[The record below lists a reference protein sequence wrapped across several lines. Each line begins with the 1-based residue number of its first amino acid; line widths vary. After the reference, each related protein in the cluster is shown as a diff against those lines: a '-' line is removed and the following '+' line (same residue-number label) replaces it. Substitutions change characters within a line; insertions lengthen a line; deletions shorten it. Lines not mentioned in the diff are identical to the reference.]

1 MRIALAPVGGWW
13 VFAAVAAALVLLL
26 LLAPER
32 TRTTPR
38 QRMTLIALR
47 AAAVLVM
54 LFGLLRPT
62 LVYTQTKQQSASVI
76 VLIDDSRSMRVADML
91 QGRTRW
97 QVLLAELAAA
107 APELA
112 QLAEQFDVQVYTFDR
127 EPKRVEP
134 DDGKVP
140 LPAEPKGTETA
151 IGAAL
156 DDVLRREA
164 GKRLA
169 GVILLSDGA
178 QRARAP
184 RDTPPQ
190 IPAGQLADLG
200 YPLYAFCFG
209 QTAAAGQ
216 TRDISLA
223 DLQVNDTVF
232 VKNQLGVGG
241 TVHLDGLANQP
252 ARVQLLWEEQPGR
265 MQPESAK
272 EVRTPQNAA
281 QLPVELTYTP
291 QTPGEYKVTLRAE
304 APRGVSEAVTSNN
317 ELSTF
322 VTVLKGGVNVLYIE
336 GALRAEQ
343 PYVRR
348 AIDSSPD
355 VKLDL
360 VRLDAQRPETR
371 PKDLDD
377 WFKPG
382 KYDVYILGDVDSDA
396 FTPEQLKALSEA
408 VRRGAGLI
416 MLGGFHSFG
425 PGGYQKTALADA
437 LPIEMGALERQRFG
451 EPVAADLHHP
461 GPLAMQPTAAG
472 KQHYLMLLNSPEKN
486 PSAWGQLP
494 PLEGANRFARL
505 KPRANVLA
513 VGPNNVPLLVAQD
526 YGNGRVL
533 AFAGDS
539 TWRWAMRGFEASHH
553 RFWRQVVLWLARKD
567 QSTEGNVWVKLPR
580 RRFAPGDRVEFLAG
594 ANSPTGEPVTDAEF
608 SAEITLP
615 NGKPQAQRMTAQGAQ
630 QSGSFLEATAPGD
643 YAVTITARRN
653 GETLGTAKSRFLVFD
668 QDLEMEYPAADPGT
682 MGMLA
687 QRTGGES
694 LAPEQLGALLAK
706 LRALPQQLEVLRETK
721 ANLWDNW
728 AFFAVL
734 CGLLSTEWYLR
745 KRWNLV

>member
-1 MRIALAPVGGWW
+1 MRIGLAPVGGWW
-13 VFAAVAAALVLLL
+13 MFVALAAALVLLL
-26 LLAPER
+26 LVRPER
-32 TRTTPR
+32 SRTTAR
-38 QRMTLIALR
+38 QRAILVGLR

-62 LVYTQTKQQSASVI
+62 LVYTQTRQQSASVI
-76 VLIDDSRSMRVADML
+76 LLVDASRSMRVADML

-97 QVLLAELAAA
+97 QTLVSELSAA

-112 QLAEQFDVQVYTFDR
+112 KLADQFDVQVYAFDR
-127 EPKRVEP
+127 EPKRVELAN
-134 DDGKVP
+134 GKVV
-140 LPAEPKGTETA
+140 LPADPQGNETA

-169 GVILLSDGA
+169 AVLLLSDGA

-190 IPAGQLADLG
+190 VPAGQLADLG
-200 YPLYAFCFG
+200 YPLYAFCIG

-216 TRDISLA
+216 TRDVSLA

-241 TVHLDGLANQP
+241 TVGLDGLANQP
-252 ARVQLLWEEQPGR
+252 ARVQLLWEDQPGR
-265 MQPESAK
+265 MQPHATQ
-272 EVRTPQNAA
+272 EVRTAQNTARV
-281 QLPVELTYTP
+281 PVELVYVP
-291 QTPGEYKVTLRAE
+291 ETPGEYKVTLRADP
-304 APRGVSEAVTSNN
+304 PRGVSEAVTSNN

-343 PYVRR
+343 PYLRR

-396 FTPEQLKALSEA
+396 FTPEQLKALAEA

-425 PGGYQKTALADA
+425 PGGYQKTALADV
-437 LPIEMGALERQRFG
+437 LPIEMGPLERQRFG
-451 EPVAADLHHP
+451 EPVAGDLHLP
-461 GPLAMQPTAAG
+461 GPLPMQPTAAG
-472 KQHYLMLLNSPEKN
+472 RQHYLMLLG
-486 PSAWGQLP
+486 SADGGEGVWSKLP
-494 PLEGANRFARL
+494 PLEGANRFSQL

-513 VGPNNVPLLVAQD
+513 VGPNQAPLLVAQD

-539 TWRWAMRGFEASHH
+539 TWRWAMRGYESAHH

-594 ANSPTGEPVTDAEF
+594 ANSPTGEPVADSEFTAEV
-608 SAEITLP
+608 SLP
-615 NGKPQAQRMTAQGAQ
+615 DGKKQPQRMTPQGSQ
-630 QSGSFLEATAPGD
+630 QSGAFLEANAPGD
-643 YAVTITARRN
+643 YTLTITARRG
-653 GETLGTAKSRFLVFD
+653 GEPLGTAKSRFLVFD

-682 MGMLA
+682 MDMLA
-687 QRTGGES
+687 RRTGGQS
-694 LAPEQLGALLAK
+694 LPPEQLGSLLAR
-706 LRALPQQLEVLRETK
+706 LRKLPQQLEIERETK
-721 ANLWDNW
+721 TNLWDNW
-728 AFFAVL
+728 PFFAVL